1 MGFDDSK
8 VIDLPDWSDNLRNLY
23 WVIRVQGRIEKTR
36 RKYYRKVEQEKL
48 RLAEM
53 GINQAQIL
61 AVCRYYSNFR
71 NHQKLRQ
78 LLQENHPQMV
88 FIFPRN

>member
-1 MGFDDSK
+1 MGFDDRK
-8 VIDLPDWSDNLRNLY
+8 FIDLPDWSDNLRNLY

-36 RKYYRKVEQEKL
+36 RKFYRKVEQEKL

-53 GINQAQIL
+53 GINQEQIH

-71 NHQKLRQ
+71 NHEKLR
-78 LLQENHPQMV
+78 LLLAENHPQQV
-88 FIFPRN
+88 FIFFNN